1 MFNGSS
7 KLWLLNFNTGTCHN
21 LFISPISC
29 SIVCHKIVRNKNFPA
44 SAVSPPSSSSSLSF
58 TTYKLCC
65 RRIIIM
71 IINTSHRTKR
81 TQPTVLFDLCV
92 VLSNVD
98 SFHNLL
104 LITAKNSSTSF
115 LTHCSFIAVPSPTLV
130 LIGGESKIEMCH
142 GRDKRI

>member
-44 SAVSPPSSSSSLSF
+44 SAVSPPPSSSLSF

-104 LITAKNSSTSF
+104 LITAKEGKEFKHLFSHT
-115 LTHCSFIAVPSPTLV
+115 LQLHCSTITYPGSNWWR
-130 LIGGESKIEMCH
+130 IEN
-142 GRDKRI
+142 